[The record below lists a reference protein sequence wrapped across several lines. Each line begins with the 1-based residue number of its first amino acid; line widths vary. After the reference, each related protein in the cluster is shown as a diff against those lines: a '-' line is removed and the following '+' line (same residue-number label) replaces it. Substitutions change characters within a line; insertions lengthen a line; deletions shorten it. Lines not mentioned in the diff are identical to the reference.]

1 MPRFAKRKTI
11 KASAEKKVEE
21 KEEEVEE
28 TAAEEPEEP
37 QSSLTVEPE
46 APRAKQLSPFEQKL
60 NDLVSLVFGRVPF
73 VQRMF
78 FVHHMQIMIK
88 AGLSIVAALKIL
100 EAEIENKKLKMI
112 AGIVRRD
119 VEKGQQLSEAMSKFP
134 RIFAPVYVSMIGA
147 GETAGKMEDALA
159 QVSTQMKKSHALTST
174 IKGAMIYPAVIV
186 VAMIGISIEVVVFVL
201 PKLIVMFKEFDTELP
216 LATKILIWITETVG
230 RYGIFMAIGIVALII
245 LMAQL
250 YKNTKV
256 KRTVHLFNLYLPIAG
271 PIFKKINL
279 ARFTMTL
286 SSLLQSTI
294 PIIEAVKITAG
305 VQGNL
310 IYREKLLLVAEELKK
325 GETMSKLLAAYPRIF
340 PPMVTEMVMVGE
352 ESGKVEDMLTE
363 MADYYSDEVDSVM
376 KNFSTIIEPVII
388 LIMGLAVAGI
398 AVAVIMP
405 MYSLAQSF

>member
-1 MPRFAKRKTI
+1 MPRFAKRKKT
-11 KASAEKKVEE
+11 AVAEPKEKDEEINEE
-21 KEEEVEE
+21 K
-28 TAAEEPEEP
+28 TSLAPKEEP
-37 QSSLTVEPE
+37 
-46 APRAKQLSPFEQKL
+46 APAGKKQLSSFEQKL
-60 NDLVSLVFGRVPF
+60 NNLFVFIFGRVPF

-78 FVHHMQIMIK
+78 FVHHLQIMVK

-100 EAEIENKKLKMI
+100 EAEIENKKLKII
-112 AGIVRRD
+112 AGEVRQE
-119 VEKGQQLSEAMSKFP
+119 VERGKQLSEAMAQYP
-134 RIFAPVYVSMIGA
+134 RIFPRVYVSMIGA
-147 GETAGKMEDALA
+147 GETAGKMEEALE
-159 QVSTQMKKSHALTST
+159 QVSVQMKKSHNLTST

-201 PKLIVMFKEFDTELP
+201 PKLMIMFKEFDAELP
-216 LATKILIWITETVG
+216 AATRALIWITDFVQN
-230 RYGIFMAIGIVALII
+230 YGIFLALGIVALAIVSI
-245 LMAQL
+245 QL
-250 YKNTKV
+250 YKNLKI
-256 KRTVHLFNLYLPIAG
+256 RRMVHLTNLHLPIAG
-271 PIFKKINL
+271 PIIKKINL

-294 PIIEAVKITAG
+294 PIIEAVRITAE

-325 GETMSKLLAAYPRIF
+325 GETMSKLLAIYPKIF

-352 ESGKVEDMLTE
+352 ESGKVEEMLNE
-363 MADYYSDEVDSVM
+363 MAEYYGNEVDSTM

-388 LIMGLAVAGI
+388 LVMGLAVAGI